1 MEALAGRGLTIE
13 DDPKAADRPDPRPS
27 GPWAPLDRAL
37 AAYHAGGTDA
47 AVVMTTDVGGR
58 EDVPVAL
65 FFRDPSGMSG
75 LERAA
80 LADTT
85 GRTLDLGACA
95 GAFSVSLLE
104 LGVRVTAAE
113 VLPTARRILVERGV
127 ADVRAGGLEA
137 LGPDER
143 FETVLILM
151 NGLGLAGSLAG
162 LTPFLATVAA
172 RLAPGGRILAD
183 STDPTDW
190 EDPGDGRAPGE
201 VHMQLAFE
209 GRPAEPF
216 PFLFVSPTDLR
227 AHADAAGLR
236 TEILVREE
244 DGRYLARLTPLPP

>member
-1 MEALAGRGLTIE
+1 
-13 DDPKAADRPDPRPS
+13 
-27 GPWAPLDRAL
+27 
-37 AAYHAGGTDA
+37 
-47 AVVMTTDVGGR
+47 MTTDAGGG
-58 EDVPVAL
+58 EEVPVAL
-65 FFRDPSGMSG
+65 FFRDPSRMSG

-80 LADTT
+80 LADAT

-95 GAFSVSLLE
+95 GALSVPLLE
-104 LGVRVTAAE
+104 SGVRVTAAE
-113 VLPTARRILVERGV
+113 VLPTARRILAERGV
-127 ADVRAGGLEA
+127 TDVRAGGLEA

-162 LTPFLATVAA
+162 LTPFLSPVAG
-172 RLAPGGRILAD
+172 RLTPAGRILAD

-209 GRPAEPF
+209 GRSAEPF

-227 AHADAAGLR
+227 AHAAAAGLR

-244 DGRYLARLTPLPP
+244 DGRYLARLTPLPR